1 MTDLSHATESPP
13 IDFELTEADMLTLTT
28 MSANSTYRVDQQT
41 VAPAT
46 RRWAS
51 LVVIACLGILVF
63 LLFNSPSWR
72 LPTWSFLIPLLV
84 GAGAASKLHDNQAAR
99 RSAAKVWIDQVMQST
114 LTATRLGRYSVRVTS
129 QGLEHSGPL
138 ESRQI
143 RWSGIH
149 SFTVYNGFV
158 FVSLGWEV
166 LSIPDRACKIVGG
179 AQAFADF
186 GNRRLAEM
194 GVGTSQIIV
203 DYLATHSV
211 KCSQCG
217 YNLRGATK
225 LVCPEC
231 ALPIGVEDVP
241 DAWRRK
247 PR

>member
-13 IDFELTEADMLTLTT
+13 IDFELTEADMRTLTT
-28 MSANSTYRVDQQT
+28 MSAQRSYRVDQPT
-41 VAPAT
+41 VAPST

-51 LVVIACLGILVF
+51 LVVVACLGILV
-63 LLFNSPSWR
+63 LLLLGGTSWG
-72 LPTWSFLIPLLV
+72 LPNWSFLMPLLV
-84 GAGAASKLHDNQAAR
+84 GAGAASKLTDNQAAR
-99 RSAAKVWIDQVMQST
+99 RNAAKVWIEQVMQSS

-129 QGLEHSGPL
+129 QGVEHSGPL

-143 RWSGIH
+143 RWPGIH

-166 LSIPDRACKIVGG
+166 LSIPGRACEIVGG

-194 GVGTSQIIV
+194 GVGVSRTIV

-211 KCSQCG
+211 KCRQCG

-231 ALPIGVEDVP
+231 ARPIGSEDVP
-241 DAWRRK
+241 EAWKRE
-247 PR
+247 